1 MRVPDSI
8 RNATLR
14 AAYDSPGVTRQ
25 SNLSGRRRKVSRISA
40 KSRKLAEAVKTSKHS
55 SHPKVVYS
63 TNSQA
68 NSIHSST
75 NDITTRKSRIKEN
88 SAQEFFVKWSRLS
101 DQISHGFFGNQPILK
116 VEIPTCLSPPMPS
129 EADVQSHLFMTSLI
143 QQEIGADVSAQREF
157 RLKSELLAL
166 EEGKTIRYLGT
177 DRQVSDRI
185 LLVLKVVPG
194 AGLVDTAKAIQ
205 KRYLE
210 IVICSSHHADQSWT
224 DYCLNSHGEGH
235 GPQSSENMPRLSP
248 QDIQVIPLL
257 KTSLMRGTR
266 SVSDLSLD
274 IGAVTQ

>member
-1 MRVPDSI
+1 
-8 RNATLR
+8 
-14 AAYDSPGVTRQ
+14 
-25 SNLSGRRRKVSRISA
+25 
-40 KSRKLAEAVKTSKHS
+40 
-55 SHPKVVYS
+55 VVYS

-185 LLVLKVVPG
+185 LLVLKVVPE

-274 IGAVTQ
+274 VLGL